1 LIGGAVTVDRILRVS
16 RRVQHVES
24 GTSPGGRFGDRARL
38 LFFDRRQKIADQ
50 VFRRIDDM
58 LLCRKSVLP
67 DVVDEFLEPADPL
80 LLHRLLQLV
89 DFAVPL
95 GVARI
100 GRRIV
105 AEDIFSEKG
114 SVSTNT
120 RLPF

>member
-1 LIGGAVTVDRILRVS
+1 
-16 RRVQHVES
+16 
-24 GTSPGGRFGDRARL
+24 
-38 LFFDRRQKIADQ
+38 
-50 VFRRIDDM
+50 M